1 MSLFRITDAASL
13 GLHAMHL
20 LALQP
25 DKRLSVPDIAH
36 ALNVSP
42 NHMSKV
48 AQRLAKAGLIT
59 AYRGPQGGLQLT
71 RSPESIRLVEIYRA
85 VEGELAP
92 NDCLLGRPAC
102 PRRCI
107 LGDMV
112 RSVNR
117 TIRDYFE
124 QTTLADIAREE

>member
-20 LALQP
+20 LALHPQ
-25 DKRLSVPDIAH
+25 KRLSVPEIAQS
-36 ALNVSP
+36 LGVSA

-48 AQRLAKAGLIT
+48 AQRLARAGLIT
-59 AYRGPQGGLQLT
+59 AQRGPQGGLQLARPADT
-71 RSPESIRLVEIYRA
+71 IHLIEIHRA